1 MGRSVVLSASLAPC
15 LARSSH
21 KANPEICK
29 TLLCCSPCGHIQD
42 VVMEPDCVEKWSNL
56 LSFGGTVLVKPR
68 RGGRK
73 HNITKTILARITD
86 WRLKEPSHSMKAE
99 LESTSNRKPR
109 VNKYDPDKF
118 LASIVASKLEE
129 GDFKSAIRLIC
140 SEDKP
145 ALDTPETLA
154 ALKHKHPSAPIDS
167 RTPCDPNSF

>member
-1 MGRSVVLSASLAPC
+1 MFGVHGMSVGVLLNPVSLC
-15 LARSSH
+15 TFSH
-21 KANPEICK
+21 TYTVERP
-29 TLLCCSPCGHIQD
+29 SY
-42 VVMEPDCVEKWSNL
+42 CVEKWSNL

-86 WRLKEPSHSMKAE
+86 WRLKGPSQSMKAE

-118 LASIVASKLEE
+118 LASIVATKLQE
-129 GDFKSAIRLIC
+129 GDSKPAIRLIC

-145 ALDTPETLA
+145 RWIPPRLSPRSNTSPHLFQMT
-154 ALKHKHPSAPIDS
+154 
-167 RTPCDPNSF
+167 